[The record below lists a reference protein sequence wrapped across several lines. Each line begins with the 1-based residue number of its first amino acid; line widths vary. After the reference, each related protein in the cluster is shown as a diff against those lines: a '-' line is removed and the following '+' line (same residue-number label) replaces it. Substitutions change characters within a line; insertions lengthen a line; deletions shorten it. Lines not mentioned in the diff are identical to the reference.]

1 MTQSVGAYARV
12 STGQQSLDRQ
22 LEGIADYAQH
32 KLSASLDD
40 LEVYRDKSTGTD
52 VSRSGYQS
60 MMSDVEDGELDVVV
74 VYEVSR
80 IARSIR
86 DLDRTVDRMRESG
99 VELHIVAEGLVVQPD
114 EEDPYQTALFQL
126 LGVFAELEAKIKQQN
141 IREGIA
147 ARQKNEDYHHG
158 PAPLGFEKEDG
169 RLVEGSQYQRVV
181 AVLEDVAKGELSKRQ
196 AAKELD
202 TSRRTV
208 QRTVEQRS
216 ELYGL

>member
-1 MTQSVGAYARV
+1 MSESVGAYARV

-22 LEGIADYAQH
+22 LDGIADYAQH
-32 KLSASLDD
+32 KLGAGLDD

-60 MMSDVEDGELDVVV
+60 MMSDVEDGELDVVI

-99 VELHIVAEGLVVQPD
+99 VELHIVAEGLVVRPD

-126 LGVFAELEAKIKQQN
+126 LGVFAELEAKIKRQN

-158 PAPLGFEKEDG
+158 PAPLGFEKENG
-169 RLVEGSQYQRVV
+169 RLVEGENYQRVV